1 MPFNSVVSLP
11 YFFALLIII
20 LNGNNIKIP
29 ATPANKGNQPEI
41 KRANPRYNDTD
52 KYAEMLDDDDV
63 DRINSAYDG
72 MITHLLDGSGLT
84 STYENYA
91 YNVSLQ

>member
-1 MPFNSVVSLP
+1 MIPV
-11 YFFALLIII
+11 Y
-20 LNGNNIKIP
+20 LNWYNDKI
-29 ATPANKGNQPEI
+29 QPIPVCEA
-41 KRANPRYNDTD
+41 KDTD

-72 MITHLLDGSGLT
+72 MITHLLNGSGLT

-91 YNVSLQ
+91 YQCQPPIKHNC